1 MESIPHDA
9 ARLPDTGASP
19 PSEPARLWLYAMTQW
34 RRMFGLNVSQVDD
47 LLFVGG
53 EFTPAQWADLSALGI
68 RAVLSL
74 QAEREDQFD
83 DRPPDR
89 ALRLPV
95 EDFHPPTIAQLR
107 EAVAFIAACRADGLP
122 VLIHCHAGV
131 GRASLTASAY
141 LVTQGLDHIEA
152 FDTIRRARPI
162 IALNGIQQERLIE
175 WERALRDQASL
186 DIPAPPEPYSPT
198 LSADTSIS

>member
-1 MESIPHDA
+1 MESISQDA
-9 ARLPDTGASP
+9 TRLPDSGAP
-19 PSEPARLWLYAMTQW
+19 PPNDAARLWLYAITQW

-53 EFTPAQWADLSALGI
+53 EFTPTQWPDLSALGI

-83 DRPPDR
+83 GSPPDR
-89 ALRLPV
+89 TLRLLV
-95 EDFHPPTIAQLR
+95 EDFHPPTIVQLR
-107 EAVAFIAACRADGLP
+107 EAVAFIEGCHADGLP

-141 LVTQGLDHIEA
+141 LMTRGLSRVEA
-152 FDTIRRARPI
+152 FDAVRRVRPI
-162 IALNGIQQERLIE
+162 VALNGIQLERLIE
-175 WERALRDQASL
+175 WERVLRDLA
-186 DIPAPPEPYSPT
+186 APQNNA
-198 LSADTSIS
+198 AD

>member
-1 MESIPHDA
+1 MESISQDA
-9 ARLPDTGASP
+9 TRLPDSGAP
-19 PSEPARLWLYAMTQW
+19 PPNDAARLWLYAITQW

-53 EFTPAQWADLSALGI
+53 EFTPTQWPDLSALGI

-83 DRPPDR
+83 GSPPDR
-89 ALRLPV
+89 TLRLLV
-95 EDFHPPTIAQLR
+95 EDFHPPTIVQLR
-107 EAVAFIAACRADGLP
+107 EAVAFIDGCRVAGLP

-141 LVTQGLDHIEA
+141 LMTRGLSRVEA
-152 FDTIRRARPI
+152 FDAVRRVRPI
-162 IALNGIQQERLIE
+162 VALNGIQLERLIE
-175 WERALRDQASL
+175 WERVLRDLA
-186 DIPAPPEPYSPT
+186 APQNNA
-198 LSADTSIS
+198 AD